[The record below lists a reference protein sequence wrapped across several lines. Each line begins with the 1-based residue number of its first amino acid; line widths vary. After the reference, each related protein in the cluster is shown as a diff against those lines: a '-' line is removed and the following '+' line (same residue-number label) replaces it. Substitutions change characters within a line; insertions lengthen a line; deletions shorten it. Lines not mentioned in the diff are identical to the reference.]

1 MTIQTQ
7 PAEAETVHLRQPLAG
22 TERMVGS
29 DAFHLHMERP
39 DTPMH
44 TLKVVVL
51 DSSRADGPLTL
62 ADLERVLP
70 RYLGLVRRA
79 SQRVQPVPGFGAK
92 PFWVDVDV
100 RVADHLDERWVEAPG
115 DRAAFDRVCSDL
127 AVEQLDRSRPLWAM
141 TLVHGLEGGRQAVVV
156 RVHHAV
162 MDGLAALNT
171 FVAAT
176 SDEPGRVLPEV
187 LPPPA
192 AAVDPVAMRR
202 HASSGLLTGVRRT
215 AHAVRSFAAE
225 QRATRE
231 FGDVSQI
238 PSGLVRRTSLN
249 RPSGHVRS
257 CVSTHLD
264 LADLKTLAKATGVTL
279 NGALHAVV
287 AAAMREE
294 LLARGESPDAP
305 LVALFAVAED
315 TSSDRRWGNRIASAR
330 AYLRTD
336 LDDPLD
342 LLHETARS
350 CLLTVDLRRRRGFD
364 LTQRTHDLLGR
375 LGPSLR
381 AGVAHVIPRVS
392 NHITTANVRGPATTR
407 WIGDH
412 EVVDWISFSLAVAPA
427 DLNLTGYSYD
437 GQFRV
442 GFVSTPE
449 SMPEPREFVQ
459 RLHRALDHLLAV
471 AQGTPGAGADRAP
484 HEGTT
489 R

>member
-1 MTIQTQ
+1 MTIQTD
-7 PAEAETVHLRQPLAG
+7 ARHAGHVRLAPG
-22 TERMVGS
+22 VERMVGS

-51 DSSRADGPLTL
+51 DPARAAAPLTL

-79 SQRVQPVPGFGAK
+79 SQRVRTVPGFGAK

-100 RVADHLDERWVEAPG
+100 HVPDHLDERWADAPG
-115 DRAAFDRVCSDL
+115 DREAFDRVCSGL

-176 SDEPGRVLPEV
+176 SDIPGQVLPEAPA
-187 LPPPA
+187 PPPA
-192 AAVDPVAMRR
+192 TVDPAALRR
-202 HASSGLLTGVRRT
+202 HAADGLRTGLART
-215 AHAVRSFAAE
+215 ARTMRVYAQEV
-225 QRATRE
+225 RATRE
-231 FGDVSQI
+231 FGDLSQV

-264 LADLKTLAKATGVTL
+264 LADLKALATAAGVTL
-279 NGALHAVV
+279 NGALHAVI

-294 LLARGESPDAP
+294 LLARGETPTK

-315 TSSDRRWGNRIASAR
+315 TSSQRRWGNRISSAR

-336 LDDPLD
+336 LDEPLD

-350 CLLTVDLRRRRGFD
+350 CLLTVDLRRRRGFE
-364 LTQRTHDLLGR
+364 LTRRAHDLSGR
-375 LGPSLR
+375 LGPTVR

-392 NHITTANVRGPATTR
+392 NHVTTANVRGPASTR
-407 WIGDH
+407 WLGDH

-437 GQFRV
+437 GQFRL

-449 SMPEPREFVQ
+449 SMPDPRTFLD
-459 RLHRALDHLLAV
+459 RLHRALADLLEA
-471 AQGTPGAGADRAP
+471 AQGSADRAP
-484 HEGTT
+484 HERST

>member
-1 MTIQTQ
+1 MTLQTETA
-7 PAEAETVHLRQPLAG
+7 PADPVRALHPRPGV
-22 TERMVGS
+22 ERMVGS
-29 DAFHLHMERP
+29 DSFHLHMERP

-51 DSSRADGPLTL
+51 DPARAAAPLTL

-79 SQRVQPVPGFGAK
+79 TQRVQPVPGFGAK

-100 RVADHLDERWVEAPG
+100 HVPDHLDERWVDAPG
-115 DRAAFDRVCSDL
+115 DREAFDRVCSQL

-176 SDEPGRVLPEV
+176 SDSPGQVLPEV

-192 AAVDPVAMRR
+192 ATVDPAVMRR
-202 HASSGLLTGVRRT
+202 HAVDGLRTGI
-215 AHAVRSFAAE
+215 VRSARAARSYARE
-225 QRATRE
+225 ARATRE

-249 RPSGHVRS
+249 RPSGHDRS

-264 LADLKTLAKATGVTL
+264 LADLKALAAAAGVTL
-279 NGALHAVV
+279 NGALHAVI

-294 LLARGESPDAP
+294 LLARGEDPTR
-305 LVALFAVAED
+305 LVALFAVVED
-315 TSSDRRWGNRIASAR
+315 GSSTRRWGNRISSAR
-330 AYLRTD
+330 AFLRTD
-336 LDDPLD
+336 LDQPLD

-350 CLLTVDLRRRRGFD
+350 CLLTVDLRRRRGFE

-375 LGPSLR
+375 LGPTVR

-392 NHITTANVRGPATTR
+392 NHITTANVRGPAETR

-437 GQFRV
+437 GQFRI

-449 SMPEPREFVQ
+449 SMPEPRVFLD
-459 RLHRALDHLLAV
+459 RLHRALADLLEV
-471 AQGTPGAGADRAP
+471 AGGTADRAP
-484 HEGTT
+484 S
-489 R
+489 

>member
-1 MTIQTQ
+1 MTIQTDATQ
-7 PAEAETVHLRQPLAG
+7 ADAAHLRRPLAG
-22 TERMVGS
+22 TERMAGS

-51 DSSRADGPLTL
+51 DPARAARPLTL
-62 ADLERVLP
+62 DDLERVLP
-70 RYLGLVRRA
+70 RHLGLVRRA

-92 PFWVDVDV
+92 PFWVDVEVDV
-100 RVADHLDERWVEAPG
+100 RDHLDERWAEAPG
-115 DRAAFDRVCSDL
+115 DRAALDRVCSAL

-141 TLVHGLEGGRQAVVV
+141 TLVHGLAGGRQAVVV

-176 SDEPGRVLPEV
+176 SAEPGHALLELPP
-187 LPPPA
+187 PPPA
-192 AAVDPVAMRR
+192 AVDRVAMRR
-202 HASSGLLTGVRRT
+202 EAGSGLLTGVRRS
-215 AHAVRSFAAE
+215 AAALGALAAE
-225 QRATRE
+225 RRARRG
-231 FGDVSQI
+231 FGDLSQV
-238 PSGLVRRTSLN
+238 PAGLVPRTSLN
-249 RPSGHVRS
+249 RRSGGVRS
-257 CVSTHLD
+257 CVSAHLD
-264 LADLKTLAKATGVTL
+264 LADLKTLARDAGVTL

-287 AAAMREE
+287 AEAMREE
-294 LLARGESPDAP
+294 LVVRGERPDRP

-315 TSSDRRWGNRIASAR
+315 TSSTRRWGNRIATAR
-330 AYLRTD
+330 AYLRSD
-336 LDDPLD
+336 LDDPLE

-364 LTQRTHDLLGR
+364 LTERTHDLMGR
-375 LGPSLR
+375 VGPTVR

-392 NHITTANVRGPATTR
+392 NHITTANVRGPAETR

-427 DLNLTGYSYD
+427 DLNLTGYSYA
-437 GQFRV
+437 GAFRV

-449 SMPEPREFVQ
+449 SMPEPRVFVD
-459 RLHRALDHLLAV
+459 RLQGALERLLAV
-471 AQGTPGAGADRAP
+471 AQGAPGQGADRAP
-484 HEGTT
+484 RG